1 MRSICSVVTIR
12 FMNGREL
19 IDTPLASEVELRAER
34 ASALRRV
41 ASRLEKL
48 LEELQRW
55 YYVVQRETMGLTHPG
70 DLELLFPVPSKR
82 PPTPL
87 SL

>member
-1 MRSICSVVTIR
+1 MRSVCSVVTIR

-19 IDTPLASEVELRAER
+19 IDTPLASEVELRAEP

-55 YYVVQRETMGLTHPG
+55 YYVVQREAMGLTHPG
-70 DLELLFPVPSKR
+70 DLELFPVPSKR

-87 SL
+87 SP